1 MSWWIESPALFI
13 LFSYCAPAVFVLELQ
28 TNARWAFLQWFLSL
42 LSALNIRFA
51 LSLEQKCWNGYSL
64 MNCWP
69 DKSMCVCLWLVVCEK
84 WRLWL
89 GVEGAAE
96 PWDVRLWE
104 HRRFLYHTHS
114 ALLLTHNLF
123 HFSLRCPEGLS
134 GTSSVYSI
142 GNFKFQL
149 RLMLNVG
156 LVFVLFYRIYK
167 INVISFRAWFWIN
180 ETKTVSE
187 GTDRWVCS
195 VNYMHYWTTPVWIFG
210 MNCIWIY

>member
-1 MSWWIESPALFI
+1 MNRKSCTFHTVFI
-13 LFSYCAPAVFVLELQ
+13 LCTCCLCPWTIQ
-28 TNARWAFLQWFLSL
+28 TNARWAFLRWFLSL

-64 MNCWP
+64 MNCV
-69 DKSMCVCLWLVVCEK
+69 CVCLWLVVCEK

-89 GVEGAAE
+89 GAEGAAE

-104 HRRFLYHTHS
+104 HRRFLYHTHP
-114 ALLLTHNLF
+114 ALILTHNLF
-123 HFSLRCPEGLS
+123 NFSLRCPEGLS
-134 GTSSVYSI
+134 DTSFVYSI
-142 GNFKFQL
+142 RNFKFQL

-167 INVISFRAWFWIN
+167 IVRARFWIN

-187 GTDRWVCS
+187 GTDQWVCS
-195 VNYMHYWTTPVWIFG
+195 VNYMHYWTAPVWIFG
-210 MNCIWIY
+210 IKCIWIY